1 MTPALVLK
9 GIAKRF
15 GSLHALVDVDLAVQA
30 GEVHCIL
37 GENGAG
43 KSTLCNLVYGSTRAD
58 RGEMRLFG
66 ESYDPRRP
74 VDALRAGVAMVHQHF
89 SLVPTLTV
97 AENLLLGAGRC
108 LRLPR
113 RELAAGVARIEADYG
128 LAVDLDALASDL
140 TVGERQSVEIVKA
153 LLREPRL
160 VILDEPTAV
169 LGPDELQ
176 ALLSTT
182 RRIAADGRAV
192 VLVTHKLAEIEAV
205 GDNATVLRGG
215 CVAGSGA
222 IAELG
227 RERLVSMMIGRPIAD
242 LGTLA
247 GASLDVPDQADGA
260 GADPVARVEPVR
272 ALREEP
278 SVRIENL
285 HVPADAGA
293 TVLEGMDLDL
303 NAGEI
308 VGIAGVEGNGQSE
321 LVAALSGARP
331 ATGRFTV
338 GGVDLLDQ
346 PPAARTAA
354 GVGVIPEDRHL
365 EGCIPSMSVAENLFL
380 GRLGDFTTRGLLRRG
395 AQHRAAN
402 DVIAGHGISAA
413 GPDAAMSTLSGGN
426 QQKVVL
432 ARELGLDPLRFL
444 VAAQPTRGLDV
455 GAVDAVL
462 SQIREAAANGA
473 AVFVISSELPE
484 LLALC
489 DRILVAFR
497 GRLVGPVHPASPTAR
512 TEIGNLMIGAAA

>member
-1 MTPALVLK
+1 MTPALELK
-9 GIAKRF
+9 DIAKRF
-15 GSLHALVDVDLAVQA
+15 GSVQALVDVDVVVQA

-43 KSTLCNLVYGSTRAD
+43 KSTLCNLIYGSTRAD

-97 AENLLLGAGRC
+97 AENLLLGAGRR

-128 LAVDLDALASDL
+128 LAIDLDALASDL
-140 TVGERQSVEIVKA
+140 TVGERQAVEIVKA

-215 CVAGSGA
+215 SVAGVGA
-222 IAELG
+222 IADLG
-227 RERLVSMMIGRPIAD
+227 RERLVSMMIGRPIAE
-242 LGTLA
+242 LGALA
-247 GASLDVPDQADGA
+247 GASLDVPDQADGH
-260 GADPVARVEPVR
+260 DPVAHVGPLR
-272 ALREEP
+272 ALRQEP
-278 SVRIENL
+278 RVRIENL
-285 HVPADAGA
+285 HVPAHAGA
-293 TVLEGMDLDL
+293 TVLEGVDLDL

-346 PPAARTAA
+346 PPAVRTAA

-365 EGCIPSMSVAENLFL
+365 EGCIPAMSVAENLFL

-395 AQHRAAN
+395 AQNRAAG
-402 DVIAGHGISAA
+402 DVIAAHGIRAA

-462 SQIREAAANGA
+462 SQIREAAVNGA
-473 AVFVISSELPE
+473 AVLVVSSELPE

>member
-1 MTPALVLK
+1 
-9 GIAKRF
+9 
-15 GSLHALVDVDLAVQA
+15 
-30 GEVHCIL
+30 
-37 GENGAG
+37 
-43 KSTLCNLVYGSTRAD
+43 
-58 RGEMRLFG
+58 
-66 ESYDPRRP
+66 
-74 VDALRAGVAMVHQHF
+74 
-89 SLVPTLTV
+89 
-97 AENLLLGAGRC
+97 
-108 LRLPR
+108 
-113 RELAAGVARIEADYG
+113 
-128 LAVDLDALASDL
+128 
-140 TVGERQSVEIVKA
+140 
-153 LLREPRL
+153 
-160 VILDEPTAV
+160 
-169 LGPDELQ
+169 
-176 ALLSTT
+176 
-182 RRIAADGRAV
+182 
-192 VLVTHKLAEIEAV
+192 
-205 GDNATVLRGG
+205 
-215 CVAGSGA
+215 
-222 IAELG
+222 
-227 RERLVSMMIGRPIAD
+227 MMIGRPIAD

-365 EGCIPSMSVAENLFL
+365 EGCIPAMSVAENLFL

-432 ARELGLDPLRFL
+432 AKWLSTQPRVLIVDE
-444 VAAQPTRGLDV
+444 PTRGIDV
-455 GAVDAVL
+455 ATKAEVHRLMSDL
-462 SQIREAAANGA
+462 AAEGVAI
-473 AVFVISSELPE
+473 VMVSSELPE
-484 LLALC
+484 VLAVS
-489 DRILVAFR
+489 DRIVVMREGRITAELPLAVAR
-497 GRLVGPVHPASPTAR
+497 GSDHRPLEVEEHGGDAAVEVGFLGETKLAEDGVGVLLDGPIGDGQLPTDGGVAST
-512 TEIGNLMIGAAA
+512 